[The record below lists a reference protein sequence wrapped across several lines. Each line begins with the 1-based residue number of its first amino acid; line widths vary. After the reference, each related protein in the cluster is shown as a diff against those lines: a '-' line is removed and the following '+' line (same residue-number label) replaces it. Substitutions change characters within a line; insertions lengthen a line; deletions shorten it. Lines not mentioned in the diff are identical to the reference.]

1 MVQIRLKQDNQEA
14 RLQLFDHTN
23 SDGGSI
29 WYKIFDNNHNL
40 VTEGNLPVDTE
51 FTSTFQGTENE
62 MAILICEYLG
72 LTII

>member
-23 SDGGSI
+23 SEGGSI

-40 VTEGNLPVDTE
+40 VTEGNLPIDAE
-51 FTSTFQGTENE
+51 FTSTFDGTEIA
-62 MAILICEYLG
+62 MANLICGHLG